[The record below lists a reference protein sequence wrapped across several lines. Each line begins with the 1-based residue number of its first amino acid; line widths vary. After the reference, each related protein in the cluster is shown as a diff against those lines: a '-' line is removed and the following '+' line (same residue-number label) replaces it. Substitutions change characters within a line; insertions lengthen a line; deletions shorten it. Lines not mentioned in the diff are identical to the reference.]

1 MSFFPHEPHNTLVY
15 LGHTTAQSQDLE
27 QTLLTFCED
36 RPRELGF
43 FSLEKGWLRGDL
55 IEALQYLKRPTE
67 KMERDSLSGIVVTE
81 QEIMLLN

>member
-67 KMERDSLSGIVVTE
+67 KMERDSLSETVVIGKGVT
-81 QEIMLLN
+81 L